1 MQIRIIC
8 IGKINEKEL
17 TILIDNYLK
26 KIKTF
31 NKISI
36 IELEEK
42 TFSKENSDTINK
54 SLKQEAI
61 LIKPYLENSYN
72 IALCI
77 EAQLI
82 CSKVFASK
90 LENIFSQSN
99 AYKYLNFIIGS
110 SHGLD
115 PSIKHLCDL
124 KISLSELTFPHQL
137 VRLILLEQIY
147 RCFSIINNTK
157 YHK

>member
-8 IGKINEKEL
+8 IGKIKEKEL

-26 KIKTF
+26 KINAF
-31 NKISI
+31 NKILI

-77 EAQLI
+77 ESQLI

-90 LENIFSQSN
+90 LENIFTQSN